1 MRISEHLNSEE
12 VFSGNGL
19 DSGIGERLDKVKVLA
34 STCDAHLYIQV
45 ARSHHIPRVKLRPWL
60 SLVALQEVEE
70 GGWKLILIKPL

>member
-1 MRISEHLNSEE
+1 MNSEE
-12 VFSGNGL
+12 VFSGNGY
-19 DSGIGERLDKVKVLA
+19 DSRIGERLDKVSE
-34 STCDAHLYIQV
+34 STSCDAQLSIQV